1 MGAFDGKVAFITG
14 IARAQGR
21 SYALRLARGGVD
33 IIGVDIASE
42 ITGLHY
48 PLASEDDLH
57 ETIELIER
65 TGRRAIVRQADV
77 RDLNSLTAAVN
88 DGVGELGRLDIVV
101 ANAGICSLGAT
112 VELSDKAW
120 HDVLEVNLTGT
131 WHTAKATIPH
141 IVAGARGGSIIFV
154 SSMAALRPPL
164 GLAHYSASKAG
175 VVALMETLAAELGPQ
190 FIRVNTVNP
199 AAVDTPM
206 IDNDTIRRAFMPELD
221 HPTRDDAAKADSGF
235 MRINALPVPW
245 LHVEDMANAI
255 EFLASD
261 AARLITGVVLP
272 MDAGLRVKN

>member
-21 SYALRLARGGVD
+21 SYALRLARGGAD
-33 IIGVDIASE
+33 IIGVDIAAE

-77 RDLNSLTAAVN
+77 RDLNSLTAVVN
-88 DGVGELGRLDIVV
+88 DGVDELGRLDIVV

-120 HDVLEVNLTGT
+120 HDVLDVNLTGT

-141 IVAGARGGSIIFV
+141 IVAGAHGGSIIFV

-221 HPTRDDAAKADSGF
+221 HPTRDDAAKTDSGF